1 MNKTA
6 FCGLFLIVLAGA
18 ILFRVVGLEL
28 RPMHHDEA
36 NQALKFGALLEK
48 GEYRYDKSEHHG
60 PSLYYLSLP
69 FAWAL
74 SKKTLAS
81 LDEVTLRLVPA
92 FFGAGIILLMLI
104 FLKPLKRE
112 ALLFAALFATLS
124 PAMAYFS
131 RFYIQ
136 EMLLIFFFLGFLAS
150 VWRYV
155 LHPSKGWAF
164 AAGFFAG
171 MMYVTKETSVIA
183 LGAVAGAFLFT
194 LFFRGKTRSLQKPL
208 PRVWSWHLFLA
219 LASAIII
226 SSLLFSSFFHNPQ
239 GLLDSIRSFKLYFV
253 RSGEAG
259 WHSHPWCYYLKLLAF
274 NRSRGGPIWSEALI
288 LVLALVGSFVA
299 FKDNSSKNS
308 SLSFPKFVFFYSLL
322 STTIYSLIPYK
333 TPWNLLS
340 FYMGFLFLAGIGAA
354 FLLKVCRKSYQGV
367 VFLSLLGIGLLNLG
381 MQSFQANFRLYADPR
396 NPYVYAQT
404 SPDFLRLVKRIDDL
418 ASHHPE
424 RKQMLIKV
432 ICSPYETWPLPWYLR
447 AFGRVGYWQ
456 GVEGSGG
463 FEGVSV
469 IISSQENAEKLE
481 RYLGDKYQSA
491 YYELRPGV
499 LLVLYVQKDLW
510 EKFLRERI

>member
-18 ILFRVVGLEL
+18 IAFRVAGLEL

-74 SKKTLAS
+74 SQKTLAS

-92 FFGAGIILLMLI
+92 FFGAGIILLMLVL
-104 FLKPLKRE
+104 LKPLKRE
-112 ALLFAALFATLS
+112 AVLFAALFAALS
-124 PAMAYFS
+124 PVMVYFS

-136 EMLLIFFFLGFLAS
+136 EMLLAFFLLGFLAS

-155 LHPSKGWAF
+155 LHHSKGWAL
-164 AAGFFAG
+164 AAGLFAG
-171 MMYVTKETSVIA
+171 MMYTTKETSVIA
-183 LGAVAGAFLFT
+183 FGAMAGAFLLT
-194 LFFRGKTRSLQKPL
+194 LFSRGKIRSLQKPSI
-208 PRVWSWHLFLA
+208 RVWPWHLFLA

-239 GLLDSIRSFKLYFV
+239 GILDSISSFKIYFG
-253 RSGEAG
+253 RGGEAG
-259 WHSHPWCYYLKLLAF
+259 WHSHPWYYFLKLLVF
-274 NRSRGGPIWSEALI
+274 NKWGGGPIWSEALI
-288 LVLALVGSFVA
+288 LMLALVGSFVA
-299 FKDNSSKNS
+299 FKDRLSQNS
-308 SLSFPKFVFFYSLL
+308 SLAFPKFVFFYSFL
-322 STTIYSLIPYK
+322 STTSYSLIPYK

-340 FYMGFLFLAGIGAA
+340 FYMGFLLLAGIGAT
-354 FLLKVCRKSYQGV
+354 FLLKVCQKNYQKF
-367 VFLSLLGIGLLNLG
+367 VFLIALGIALLNLG
-381 MQSFQANFRLYADPR
+381 TQSFQANFRLYADPR

-404 SPDFLRLVKRIDDL
+404 SPDMLRLVKRIDDL
-418 ASHHPE
+418 ASHHLE

-447 AFGRVGYWQ
+447 GYGKVGYWP
-456 GVEGSGG
+456 GVEAAGG
-463 FEGVSV
+463 FEGVPV
-469 IISSQENAEKLE
+469 IISSQEQAEKLE

-499 LLVLYVQKDLW
+499 LLVLHVQKGLW
-510 EKFLRERI
+510 EKFLRERF